1 MIFLTPSLWLNLKHS
16 RQERIEARKEL
27 ETSWQ
32 NAVKEKHEHGQRI
45 EKNTDQSPGLLLHDQ
60 CKKYLRCNQC
70 QRRRDN
76 LGTSNV
82 LSDSRY
88 ISGSRLMV

>member
-1 MIFLTPSLWLNLKHS
+1 MILLILSLWLNLKQS
-16 RQERIEARKEL
+16 RQEHIEARKEL

-32 NAVKEKHEHGQRI
+32 DAINEKREHRQ
-45 EKNTDQSPGLLLHDQ
+45 KNNIQGPGLLLHDQ
-60 CKKYLRCNQC
+60 CKKYLRCHQC

-76 LGTSNV
+76 VGTSNV
-82 LSDSRY
+82 LSESRY